1 MPEIEKI
8 QEYLA
13 GKNVVVQLKDETN
26 ISLKRVLG
34 LGTAVLIVA
43 GSMIGTGVFKK
54 IVPMAA
60 TGLNEI
66 YILAAWV
73 FAGLI
78 SLLGAFT
85 VAGLAKVTTGSGGK
99 YEYLRLCFGNFTGF
113 LFGWSNFIIIG
124 SGAVAAI
131 SFIFSQSLA
140 SFLPVPELF
149 NSLKNISV
157 AHSIYPFANA
167 GIKIISIIIIVA
179 LTLFNY
185 RGIKNGAVLNN
196 IVTLAKVFGILFLI
210 FLGIFLSHP
219 SVTPTPARTISPP
232 QGFSLFSI
240 FFSVMLSAFWAY
252 DGFVN
257 VAAISGEI
265 KNPKKNIP
273 LAVITGVSVVIVLY
287 VLVNFAF
294 MKSVPLNIL
303 AGLGNGKVA
312 QSGIAMMDSMIII
325 LDNTSLLSNNTG
337 KLYYLARLSPRLQP
351 LAINDKTFE
360 QLKNSGNFRLIKNI
374 SASNKIMEYYNTVPL
389 VRLLESINETEFTQ
403 YKTAAAKIFNPEIFI
418 SVEGNGNEIKRING
432 NPPLRTT
439 DNELLQELS
448 VFAVYMH
455 GTKKGVLDADE
466 KMKQAGAELI
476 DFLQKEYH
484 LEEK

>member
-1 MPEIEKI
+1 MHHSENI
-8 QEYLA
+8 QQNTA
-13 GKNVVVQLKDETN
+13 GKNIVVNLKNETTV
-26 ISLKRVLG
+26 SLRRVLG
-34 LGTAVLIVA
+34 LGTAVLMVA

-60 TGLNEI
+60 TGLNET
-66 YILAAWV
+66 YILTAWI
-73 FAGLI
+73 FAGFI
-78 SLLGAFT
+78 SLLGALT
-85 VAGLAKVTTGSGGK
+85 VAGLAKATTESGGK
-99 YEYLRLCFGNFTGF
+99 YEYLRLCFGNFIGF
-113 LFGWSNFIIIG
+113 LFGWANFIIIG

-149 NSLKNISV
+149 NSWKDISV

-196 IVTLAKVFGILFLI
+196 IVTLAKVSGILFLI

-219 SVTPTPARTISPP
+219 SISSTPGRTIVPP
-232 QGFSLFSI
+232 KGLSLFSI

-265 KNPKKNIP
+265 KNPKRNIP
-273 LAVITGVSVVIVLY
+273 LAIITGVSAVIVLY

-294 MKSVPLNIL
+294 MKSVPLSTL

-312 QSGIAMMDSMIII
+312 AIVVAQSVLGKTGLLIISSLILLSTLGWLNVGIVAYSRYYYRMAQENVFFKSASKVHLVYRTPYIALFIPMIWSCVLVISGSFDVLTDMTTMASYCFYIMLAIGLIKLKRKGVIKEKIAAYPAAPVLFILFTLIVIVNTFINNFERSITGLGLVLSGIPF
-325 LDNTSLLSNNTG
+325 
-337 KLYYLARLSPRLQP
+337 YYYF
-351 LAINDKTFE
+351 K
-360 QLKNSGNFRLIKNI
+360 IKNKHSTSI
-374 SASNKIMEYYNTVPL
+374 S
-389 VRLLESINETEFTQ
+389 
-403 YKTAAAKIFNPEIFI
+403 
-418 SVEGNGNEIKRING
+418 
-432 NPPLRTT
+432 
-439 DNELLQELS
+439 
-448 VFAVYMH
+448 
-455 GTKKGVLDADE
+455 
-466 KMKQAGAELI
+466 
-476 DFLQKEYH
+476 
-484 LEEK
+484 